1 MIIKLVTKCDKYC
14 NPRILFVLTNEHG
27 KFLEAWDGGY
37 SDYCS
42 VPLEYQED
50 AKKAVCIPTTPQF
63 YKDIKKFFCK

>member
-1 MIIKLVTKCDKYC
+1 MIIKLVAKNDKFG
-14 NPRILFVLTNEHG
+14 NPRRLFVLVNEHG

-37 SDYCS
+37 TDYYNM
-42 VPLEYQED
+42 PLEYQED